1 MDVCAM
7 KVFLH
12 ILVNMK
18 GYMANL
24 HSPDTEVIVA
34 HSSSHNAS
42 FPPVHTLMSSGRDS
56 MAMSRAEQQEEE
68 EVDRIVTQI
77 KGRLTQAGVRGK
89 LLRLTG
95 EPGPAIV
102 HAGVDHSV
110 TCIVTGSRGLGTVKR
125 ALIGSVSDYILHH
138 AHCPVMVCRH
148 KDHAHKDKERNHS
161 YS

>member
-1 MDVCAM
+1 M
-7 KVFLH
+7 
-12 ILVNMK
+12 
-18 GYMANL
+18 
-24 HSPDTEVIVA
+24 
-34 HSSSHNAS
+34 
-42 FPPVHTLMSSGRDS
+42 
-56 MAMSRAEQQEEE
+56 
-68 EVDRIVTQI
+68 DRIVTQI

-95 EPGPAIV
+95 EAGPAIV
-102 HAGVDHSV
+102 HAGVDHDV

-148 KDHAHKDKERNHS
+148 KDGGHKDKERNHS